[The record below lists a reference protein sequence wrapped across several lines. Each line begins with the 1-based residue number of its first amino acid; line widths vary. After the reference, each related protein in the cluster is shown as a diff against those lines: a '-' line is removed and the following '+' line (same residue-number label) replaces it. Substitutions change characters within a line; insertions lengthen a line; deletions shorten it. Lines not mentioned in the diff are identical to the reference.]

1 VYDRFRNAPTSDEKT
16 TALRCLGT
24 AEDPAL
30 IKRTLGLA
38 LSDEVKNQDIYMP
51 LGGLRTHAAGI
62 DARWTW
68 VKENW
73 DTLYQ
78 RLPPGLGMLG
88 TVLQIC
94 TASFC
99 TEAQL
104 KDVENFFANKD
115 TKVCSPSCLFRPH
128 MTNTVSGL

>member
-1 VYDRFRNAPTSDEKT
+1 
-16 TALRCLGT
+16 
-24 AEDPAL
+24 
-30 IKRTLGLA
+30 
-38 LSDEVKNQDIYMP
+38 MP

-62 DARWTW
+62 EARWTW
-68 VKENW
+68 VKDNW

-104 KDVENFFANKD
+104 KDVEGFFANKD
-115 TKVCSPSCLFRPH
+115 TKVSFLLSASRRRI
-128 MTNTVSGL
+128 TNTFLGL